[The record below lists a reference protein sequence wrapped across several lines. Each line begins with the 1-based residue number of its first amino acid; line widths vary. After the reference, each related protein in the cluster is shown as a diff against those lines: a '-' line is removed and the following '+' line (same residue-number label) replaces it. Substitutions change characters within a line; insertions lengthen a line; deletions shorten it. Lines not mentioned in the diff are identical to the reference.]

1 LRTLRSR
8 RLPTLLQRRIVRR
21 LGSHRDITRVDLDDG
36 GFTLVELLIVVTV
49 IPVIVGAISMG
60 MVSVFSLQ
68 SGVASRLSHT
78 ADAQVV
84 AANFAKDVQG
94 AADVTTQ
101 SNSTPQCGA
110 GTGTLLLG
118 LISDQD
124 LKTRVFQTDI
134 SYVSVPVVGT
144 TTSYSLIRLFCT
156 GGSSTPQSQTTL
168 AYDVQSTQTPPSI
181 SCVAGKNNSGC
192 GVAGQQWISTQG
204 ISQVTF
210 AVNDAKGNL
219 PYTLMASPVASTS
232 SANLGSP
239 LTTNTT
245 TSCGF
250 ASPGTGTYASTM
262 CFVDFS
268 PLNGSALLSAQSGG
282 CLEMSVA
289 LPGNFTMYF
298 CLNLSGGQVLPWY
311 LPTWPQAFLGNS
323 INAVPFYTGIPG
335 DPALYQRVQGSAPS
349 VVTFSNISVVSP
361 TGALAT
367 GWEVVSADAES
378 SDQGESI
385 TWTSDAVLTVIPNG
399 ESGQTQPVGN
409 ACQNGTAL
417 VGSGTT
423 TVSCSG
429 GTTETSGTKT
439 GTAMV
444 WAAAPTTLQVTMV
457 GVGLEAMAFGMLL
470 P

>member
-1 LRTLRSR
+1 MLRRLVRRSR
-8 RLPTLLQRRIVRR
+8 SSRGVE
-21 LGSHRDITRVDLDDG
+21 SAEVNDG

-94 AADVTTQ
+94 AADVTQ
-101 SNSTPQCGA
+101 QGNSSPQCGA
-110 GTGTLLLG
+110 GIGTQLLG
-118 LISDQD
+118 LISDQN
-124 LKTRVFQTDI
+124 LTTRVFQTDI
-134 SYVSVPVVGT
+134 SYVSVPVIGS
-144 TTSYSLIRLFCT
+144 TTSYSLERLFCT

-168 AYDVQSTQTPPSI
+168 AYDIQGTQSPPSI
-181 SCVAGKNNSGC
+181 SCVAGVNNSGC
-192 GVAGQQWISTQG
+192 GVGGQQWISTQG

-210 AVNDAKGNL
+210 PVNDAKGNF
-219 PYTLMASPVASTS
+219 PFTLMASPVASTL

-268 PLNGSALLSAQSGG
+268 PLSGSALLSTQGGG

-289 LPGNFTMYF
+289 LPGNFTLYF
-298 CLNLSGGQVLPWY
+298 CLSLSGGQVLPWY

-323 INAVPFYTGIPG
+323 INGVPFYTGIPG
-335 DPALYQRVQGSAPS
+335 DPALYQRVSAGAPS

-378 SDQGESI
+378 SDKGESI
-385 TWTSDAVLTVIPNG
+385 TWTSNAILTVIPNG

-409 ACQNGTAL
+409 ACQNGVPPGL

-457 GVGLEAMAFGMLL
+457 GAGLEAMTFGMWL